1 MESSRMLKASIL
13 TLVLVIGFIAIWEYH
28 FRSRGFLPTYND
40 DKVLWAEKRK
50 EVYKSPE
57 QATVF
62 IGSSR
67 IKFDLD
73 IATWRKLTGE
83 DVIQLAMVGTSP
95 RPVLR
100 DLSND
105 TNFKGKLIIDVVE
118 PIFFSPRTFISEK
131 SANEA
136 IGYWHSETP
145 AQNVSA
151 KLNYTLESQLAFLEE
166 GKFGL
171 NNLLN
176 DLQLPDRP
184 GVFSFPSFPHEFA
197 IVDRD
202 RQTRMTP
209 MFLSNPVL
217 IKKQTDNWIKLG
229 ASDKTPGFGGDTLNA
244 VFQEVKEAIDKIR
257 ARGGQVVFVRPPS
270 SGVFLDSESAAYPR
284 SKYWD
289 AMLTFTNT
297 TGIHY
302 SDYRTTSNF
311 TCPEWSHLQPE
322 DVLIYTKELVRI
334 LETEKGWKFSKKAST
349 VSLR

>member
-1 MESSRMLKASIL
+1 MVKASIV
-13 TLVLVIGFIAIWEYH
+13 TLVLVISFIAFWEYH
-28 FRSRGFLPTYND
+28 FRSRGFSPAYND

-83 DVIQLAMVGTSP
+83 DVIQLAFVGTSP

-105 TNFKGKLIIDVVE
+105 PNFKGKLIVDVVE
-118 PIFFSPRTFISEK
+118 PLFFSPRTFISEK
-131 SANEA
+131 SANES
-136 IGYWHSETP
+136 IEYFRSETP
-145 AQNVSA
+145 AQYVSA
-151 KLNYTLESQLAFLEE
+151 ELNYGLESQLVFLEE

-197 IVDRD
+197 TVDRD

-209 MFLSNPVL
+209 MFLENPTL
-217 IKKQTDNWIKLG
+217 IKRQTDNWIKLG
-229 ASDKTPGFGGDTLNA
+229 ALDKTPGFGGDTLQA
-244 VFQEVKEAIDKIR
+244 VFREVKEAIDKIR

-270 SGVFLDSESAAYPR
+270 SGTFLESESAAYPR
-284 SKYWD
+284 IKYWD
-289 AMLTFTNT
+289 AMLAFTNT
-297 TGIHY
+297 PGIHFA
-302 SDYRTTSNF
+302 DYASTSNF
-311 TCPEWSHLQPE
+311 TCPEWSHLTPE
-322 DVLIYTKELVRI
+322 DVLTYTRELVRI
-334 LETEKGWKFSKKAST
+334 LETEKGWRFPNRSSGLALK
-349 VSLR
+349 